1 MSMPN
6 KDRQKRSVR
15 KARAAERRELEEKHA
30 ISSGHGSKKAT
41 PAPVKAQAKKSEPKK
56 VGFFGRIKNWFKD
69 VKTEMGRVTWP
80 SKSELK
86 NYSVA
91 VIAMLVVFGVAVWLV
106 DTGVVAALIGFT
118 GLRG

>member
-1 MSMPN
+1 MSMSN
-6 KDRQKRSVR
+6 KDRHKRSVR

-30 ISSGHGSKKAT
+30 ISSANGSKKAT

-56 VGFFGRIKNWFKD
+56 VGFFRRIKNWFKD

-80 SKSELK
+80 SKYELK